1 MAMMT
6 IPAFAL
12 PEFLGRIGRALPQWP
27 HSAALA
33 TALNTALV
41 GGVLRRDAL
50 QNIDGRVVRIAVTDG
65 GSTATITYLNG
76 RFRPAATHAQADVTF
91 QAPMSAY
98 LQLMLRQ
105 EDPDTLF
112 FNRRLQIEGDTEL
125 GLAVKN
131 MLDGIELPAFLRQR
145 GS

>member
-1 MAMMT
+1 
-6 IPAFAL
+6 
-12 PEFLGRIGRALPQWP
+12 
-27 HSAALA
+27 
-33 TALNTALV
+33 
-41 GGVLRRDAL
+41 
-50 QNIDGRVVRIAVTDG
+50 
-65 GSTATITYLNG
+65 
-76 RFRPAATHAQADVTF
+76 VTF

-125 GLAVKN
+125 GLAMKN